1 MTSTSASALV
11 QELDNAP
18 DVLTWLNDTL
28 TPQDNHVP
36 LAALESLLADLLTA
50 TDLSAVTTSTALEHT
65 IDEVSRSAPRLT
77 YDLHFMRDGAISLHT
92 ALSTVTARI
101 PAGSGTST
109 ALDRLQTL
117 DTAKRRME
125 AVRDVLREAE
135 SWSSLEAEVTAL
147 LAERAYDKAAERLSE
162 ASRSMPVFAG
172 TPEYE
177 PRRALM
183 VSLQNQLEAALSSAL
198 VGAINSGDTAL
209 CRNFYGIFSNIQR
222 ESEFRNYYFGSR
234 RAGLVASWQNEIL
247 EDTELSVP
255 AAPRQSFSAFWA
267 TFCASFLAVLNAER
281 TSIPAIFPDPQIT
294 LSTFITST
302 LSILQPSC
310 PQCLATL
317 FNTTGSSALKDI
329 IAVYKTTEEFA
340 ASADKIMEKIQFS
353 VAPTDSTLDGPLP
366 PKHIRRRS
374 MRMSMS
380 WRSNSATNF
389 SRPQQSTINDVL
401 DWDQTLFQAF
411 LDFQVEYGTLE
422 RRLLS
427 DELSFASTLTP
438 NKNSSTDRARLLR
451 ERAVDVFSAAE
462 ESLVRCMSFTYGYAA
477 PGLMSALD
485 SSLASFVD
493 SWTQSLTVNFSAPS
507 GAPAESEDDLADLD
521 YSPQDWSN
529 IQLVLHLLAS
539 TRAVLERLGTFE
551 GKLRAAL
558 VQIATAFRLAQHEGG
573 VYTPGATKGAGLL
586 LAQSPLNSATL
597 HTLLSSAESHP
608 PVPLL
613 TITRASIAS
622 LARALQSSLQ
632 HTLLAPLYAHLSSYA
647 SLALW
652 AAPGDPKSMRT
663 AGDLHVP
670 VFSLSPSD
678 IVQRVAEGLLNL
690 PRLFEVYADDD
701 ALGFSLNTLP
711 NVDEA
716 YLSGLSEHMHVQ
728 SPELGHNRRTSLVLP
743 PKPVVLS
750 PEAVAAAWLS
760 SLGHSILS
768 HLTSNVLPKIR
779 TLSVAGAAQ
788 LSSDLGYLSNIVR
801 ALNVEYEELDRWKE
815 YVGMNDEEGGR
826 VIGEKL
832 PGDQVLLLIAKMR
845 GWTS

>member
-1 MTSTSASALV
+1 MTSPSASALL
-11 QELDNAP
+11 QELDDVP

-28 TPQDNHVP
+28 TPQDNRVS

-50 TDLSAVTTSTALEHT
+50 TDISAVTTSAALERT

-77 YDLHFMRDGAISLHT
+77 YDLHFMRDGALSLHS
-92 ALSTVTARI
+92 ALATVTARV
-101 PAGSGTST
+101 PAAPTTSA
-109 ALDRLQTL
+109 ALDKLQTL

-125 AVRDVLREAE
+125 AARDVLREAE

-147 LAERAYDKAAERLSE
+147 LAERAYEKAAERLSE

-198 VGAINSGDTAL
+198 VGAINSGDTTL
-209 CRNFYGIFSNIQR
+209 CRNFYGIFANIQR

-234 RAGLVASWQNEIL
+234 RAALVALWQDGAM
-247 EDTELSVP
+247 EDSEPSLP
-255 AAPRQSFSAFWA
+255 AAPKHMFSAFCA
-267 TFCASFLAVLNAER
+267 TFWASFLVVLNAER

-302 LSILQPSC
+302 LSTLQPSC
-310 PQCLATL
+310 PQRLASL
-317 FNTTGSSALKDI
+317 FNTVGSSALKDV
-329 IAVYKTTEEFA
+329 IAVYKATEEFA
-340 ASADKIMEKIQFS
+340 ASTDKIMEKIQFS
-353 VAPTDSTLDGPLP
+353 VRPPDNAQDSHLP
-366 PKHIRRRS
+366 PKPTRRRS
-374 MRMSMS
+374 ARMSMS

-389 SRPQQSTINDVL
+389 SRAQQSNDVL

-422 RRLLS
+422 RRFLS
-427 DELSFASTLTP
+427 DELSFASTHTP
-438 NKNSSTDRARLLR
+438 DKNPNTDRARLLR
-451 ERAVDVFSAAE
+451 ERAVDVFSVAE
-462 ESLVRCMSFTYGYAA
+462 ESLVRCMGFTYGYGA
-477 PGLMSALD
+477 PGLVSALD
-485 SSLASFVD
+485 SSLAFFID
-493 SWTQSLTVNFSAPS
+493 SWTQSLAANLSAHS
-507 GAPAESEDDLADLD
+507 TAPADSEDDLADLD

-539 TRAVLERLGTFE
+539 TRAVLDRLGTFE

-573 VYTPGATKGAGLL
+573 LYTPGATKGAGLL
-586 LAQSPLNSATL
+586 LAQSPLNSVAL
-597 HTLLSSAESHP
+597 HTLLSSAESQP

-613 TITRASIAS
+613 TTTRASLAS

-632 HTLLAPLYAHLSSYA
+632 HTLLTPLHAHLSSYA
-647 SLALW
+647 SLTLW
-652 AAPGDPKSMRT
+652 AALGDPKSIRT
-663 AGDLHVP
+663 ASDLHVP

-701 ALGFSLNTLP
+701 ALGFSLHTLP
-711 NVDEA
+711 DVDEA
-716 YLSGLSEHMHVQ
+716 YLNGLGEQIHAH
-728 SPELGHNRRTSLVLP
+728 SPELGHNRRASFVSSL
-743 PKPVVLS
+743 KPVVLS

-768 HLTSNVLPKIR
+768 HLTSSILPKIR

-801 ALNVEYEELDRWKE
+801 ALNVEYEELDKWKE
-815 YVGMNDEEGGR
+815 YVGMSDEEGKR
-826 VIGEKL
+826 MVRDNL
-832 PGDQVLLLIAKMR
+832 HGDQVLMLVAKMR
-845 GWTS
+845 GWT

>member
-1 MTSTSASALV
+1 MMSTSASALV
-11 QELDNAP
+11 QELDDTP

-50 TDLSAVTTSTALEHT
+50 TDLSAVTTSAALERT

-77 YDLHFMRDGAISLHT
+77 YDLHFMRDGALSLHS
-92 ALSTVTARI
+92 ALATVTARI
-101 PAGSGTST
+101 PAGTGTSA
-109 ALDRLQTL
+109 ALDKLQTL
-117 DTAKRRME
+117 DTARRRME

-147 LAERAYDKAAERLSE
+147 LTERAYDKAAERLSE
-162 ASRSMPVFAG
+162 ASRSMPV
-172 TPEYE
+172 

-183 VSLQNQLEAALSSAL
+183 VSLQNQLEACPQFCAEGERVQELLLWLS
-198 VGAINSGDTAL
+198 
-209 CRNFYGIFSNIQR
+209 
-222 ESEFRNYYFGSR
+222 ES
-234 RAGLVASWQNEIL
+234 RAGCFVGERCSGRHRTIGAETDVQCLL
-247 EDTELSVP
+247 GH
-255 AAPRQSFSAFWA
+255 
-267 TFCASFLAVLNAER
+267 FCASFLAVLNAER

-302 LSILQPSC
+302 LSTLQPSC
-310 PQCLATL
+310 PQRLASL
-317 FNTTGSSALKDI
+317 FHTAGSSALKDV
-329 IAVYKTTEEFA
+329 IAIYKTTEEFA
-340 ASADKIMEKIQFS
+340 ASTDKIMEKIQFS
-353 VAPTDSTLDGPLP
+353 VIPTDNTLDGPLP
-366 PKHIRRRS
+366 PKHTRRRS

-389 SRPQQSTINDVL
+389 SRAQQSTFNDVL

-411 LDFQVEYGTLE
+411 LDFQIEYGTLE

-438 NKNSSTDRARLLR
+438 NKNPNADRARLLR
-451 ERAVDVFSAAE
+451 ERAVDVFSVAE
-462 ESLVRCMSFTYGYAA
+462 ESLARCMSFTYGYAA
-477 PGLMSALD
+477 PGLISALD
-485 SSLASFVD
+485 SSLASLVD
-493 SWTQSLTVNFSAPS
+493 SWAQSLTANLSAPPT
-507 GAPAESEDDLADLD
+507 AQAESEDDLADLD

-539 TRAVLERLGTFE
+539 TRAVLDRLATFE
-551 GKLRAAL
+551 GKLRVAL

-573 VYTPGATKGAGLL
+573 LYTPGATKGAGLL

-597 HTLLSSAESHP
+597 HTLLSSAESQP

-613 TITRASIAS
+613 TTTRASIAS
-622 LARALQSSLQ
+622 LSRALQSSLQ
-632 HTLLAPLYAHLSSYA
+632 HTLLAPLHAYLSSYA

-663 AGDLHVP
+663 ASDLHVP
-670 VFSLSPSD
+670 VFSLSPSE
-678 IVQRVAEGLLNL
+678 IVQHVAEGLLNL

-716 YLSGLSEHMHVQ
+716 YLSGLGEQIHAQ
-728 SPELGHNRRTSLVLP
+728 SPELGHNRRASLVLP
-743 PKPVVLS
+743 LKPVVLS

-768 HLTSNVLPKIR
+768 HLTSSVLPKIR

-788 LSSDLGYLSNIVR
+788 LSSDLG

-815 YVGMNDEEGGR
+815 YVGMNDEEGNR
-826 VIGEKL
+826 VL
-832 PGDQVLLLIAKMR
+832 VSVAKMR
-845 GWTS
+845 GWT

>member
-11 QELDNAP
+11 QELDDAP

-36 LAALESLLADLLTA
+36 LASLESLLADLLTA
-50 TDLSAVTTSTALEHT
+50 TDLSAVTTSAALERT
-65 IDEVSRSAPRLT
+65 IDEVSHSAPRLT
-77 YDLHFMRDGAISLHT
+77 YDLHFMRDGALSLHS
-92 ALSTVTARI
+92 ALATVTARI
-101 PAGSGTST
+101 PAETGTSA
-109 ALDRLQTL
+109 ALDKLQTL

-234 RAGLVASWQNEIL
+234 RAGLVALWQSEVL
-247 EDTELSVP
+247 EDTEPSVLP
-255 AAPRQSFSAFWA
+255 GQTFSAFWA

-310 PQCLATL
+310 PQRLASL
-317 FNTTGSSALKDI
+317 FNTTGSSALKDV
-329 IAVYKTTEEFA
+329 IAIYKTTEEFA
-340 ASADKIMEKIQFS
+340 VSTNKIMEKIQFS
-353 VAPTDSTLDGPLP
+353 VIPADSTLDGPLP

-389 SRPQQSTINDVL
+389 SRAQQSTLNDVL

-411 LDFQVEYGTLE
+411 LDFQVDYGTLE
-422 RRLLS
+422 RRILS

-438 NKNSSTDRARLLR
+438 NKNSGTDRARLLR

-477 PGLMSALD
+477 PGLISALD

-493 SWTQSLTVNFSAPS
+493 SWTQSLTENISAPS
-507 GAPAESEDDLADLD
+507 GVPMESGDDLADLD

-539 TRAVLERLGTFE
+539 TRAVLDRLRTFE
-551 GKLRAAL
+551 SKLRAAL

-573 VYTPGATKGAGLL
+573 VYTPGATKGAGSL
-586 LAQSPLNSATL
+586 LAQSSLNSAAL
-597 HTLLSSAESHP
+597 HDLLSSTESQP

-613 TITRASIAS
+613 ITTRTSIAS

-632 HTLLAPLYAHLSSYA
+632 HTLLAPLHAHLSSYA

-652 AAPGDPKSMRT
+652 AVPGDPKSMRT
-663 AGDLHVP
+663 TGDLHVP

-678 IVQRVAEGLLNL
+678 IVQHVAEGLLNL

-701 ALGFSLNTLP
+701 ALCFSLNTLP

-716 YLSGLSEHMHVQ
+716 YLSGLSEHMHAQ
-728 SPELGHNRRTSLVLP
+728 SSELGHNRRASLVLP

-768 HLTSNVLPKIR
+768 HLTSSVLPKIR

-815 YVGMNDEEGGR
+815 YVGMNDEEGSQ
-826 VIGEKL
+826 VVVEKL
-832 PGDQVLLLIAKMR
+832 PGDQVLVLVAKMR
-845 GWTS
+845 GWT

>member
-11 QELDNAP
+11 QELDDAP

-50 TDLSAVTTSTALEHT
+50 TDLSAVTTSAALERT

-77 YDLHFMRDGAISLHT
+77 YDLHFMRDGALSLHS
-92 ALSTVTARI
+92 ALATVTARI
-101 PAGSGTST
+101 PAGTGTSA

-117 DTAKRRME
+117 DTAKRQME
-125 AVRDVLREAE
+125 VVRDVLREAE

-147 LAERAYDKAAERLSE
+147 LSERAYDKAAERLSE

-198 VGAINSGDTAL
+198 GDTAL

-234 RAGLVASWQNEIL
+234 RAGLVASWQSEVL
-247 EDTELSVP
+247 EDMEPSVP
-255 AAPRQSFSAFWA
+255 TVPKHTFSAFWA
-267 TFCASFLAVLNAER
+267 TFCTSFLVVLNTER

-302 LSILQPSC
+302 LSTLQPSC
-310 PQCLATL
+310 PQRLASL
-317 FNTTGSSALKDI
+317 FNTAGSSALKDV
-329 IAVYKTTEEFA
+329 IAIYKTTEEFA
-340 ASADKIMEKIQFS
+340 ASTDKIMEKIQFS
-353 VAPTDSTLDGPLP
+353 VIPTDSTLEGPVP
-366 PKHIRRRS
+366 PKHTRRRS

-389 SRPQQSTINDVL
+389 SRAQQSTLNDAL

-438 NKNSSTDRARLLR
+438 NKNPSADRARLLR

-462 ESLVRCMSFTYGYAA
+462 ESL
-477 PGLMSALD
+477 GLMSALD
-485 SSLASFVD
+485 SSLASF
-493 SWTQSLTVNFSAPS
+493 
-507 GAPAESEDDLADLD
+507 
-521 YSPQDWSN
+521 DWSN

-539 TRAVLERLGTFE
+539 TRAVLDRLGTFE

-586 LAQSPLNSATL
+586 LAQSPLNSAAL

-608 PVPLL
+608 PAPLL
-613 TITRASIAS
+613 TTTRASIAS
-622 LARALQSSLQ
+622 LARPSTS
-632 HTLLAPLYAHLSSYA
+632 
-647 SLALW
+647 
-652 AAPGDPKSMRT
+652 
-663 AGDLHVP
+663 DLHVP

-716 YLSGLSEHMHVQ
+716 YLSGLGEYMHVQ
-728 SPELGHNRRTSLVLP
+728 SPELGHNRRASLVLP

-768 HLTSNVLPKIR
+768 HLTSSVLPKIR

-788 LSSDLGYLSNIVR
+788 LSSDLGYLSNIMR
-801 ALNVEYEELDRWKE
+801 ALNVEYVELDRWRE
-815 YVGMNDEEGGR
+815 YVGMNDEEGNR
-826 VIGEKL
+826 VLGEKI
-832 PGDQVLLLIAKMR
+832 PGDQVLVLVAKMR
-845 GWTS
+845 GWT

>member
-1 MTSTSASALV
+1 MTSLSASALV
-11 QELDNAP
+11 QELDDSP

-28 TPQDNHVP
+28 TPHDNGIS

-50 TDLSAVTTSTALEHT
+50 TDISAVTTSSSLERT
-65 IDEVSRSAPRLT
+65 IDDVSRSAPRLT
-77 YDLHFMRDGAISLHT
+77 YDLHFMRDGALSLHS
-92 ALSTVTARI
+92 ALAAVTARV
-101 PAGSGTST
+101 PAAPTTSA
-109 ALDRLQTL
+109 ALDKLQTL

-125 AVRDVLREAE
+125 AARDVLREAE

-147 LAERAYDKAAERLSE
+147 LAERAYEKAAERLSE

-209 CRNFYGIFSNIQR
+209 CRNFYGIFANIQR

-234 RAGLVASWQNEIL
+234 RAGLVALWQDDSEVL
-247 EDTELSVP
+247 EDSEPSVP
-255 AAPRQSFSAFWA
+255 AAQKQVFSAFWT
-267 TFCASFLAVLNAER
+267 TFCAGFLAVLNAER

-302 LSILQPSC
+302 LSTLQPSS
-310 PQCLATL
+310 PQRLASL
-317 FNTTGSSALKDI
+317 FNTAGSSALKDV
-329 IAVYKTTEEFA
+329 IAIYKTTEEFA
-340 ASADKIMEKIQFS
+340 ASTDKIMEKIQFS
-353 VAPTDSTLDGPLP
+353 VRPMDGAQDSPLP
-366 PKHIRRRS
+366 PKHTRRRS
-374 MRMSMS
+374 VRMSMS

-389 SRPQQSTINDVL
+389 SRAQQSNDVL

-427 DELSFASTLTP
+427 DELAFASTLTP
-438 NKNSSTDRARLLR
+438 DKNPNVDRARLLR
-451 ERAVDVFSAAE
+451 ERAVDVFSVAE
-462 ESLVRCMSFTYGYAA
+462 ESLVRCMAFTYGYAA
-477 PGLMSALD
+477 PGLVSALD
-485 SSLASFVD
+485 SSLASFID
-493 SWTQSLTVNFSAPS
+493 SWTQSLTANLSIHS
-507 GAPAESEDDLADLD
+507 NTPAESEDDLADLD

-529 IQLVLHLLAS
+529 IQLALHLLAS
-539 TRAVLERLGTFE
+539 TRAVLDRLGTFE
-551 GKLRAAL
+551 SKLRAAL

-573 VYTPGATKGAGLL
+573 LYTPGATKGAGLL

-597 HTLLSSAESHP
+597 HTLLSSAESQP
-608 PVPLL
+608 PAPLL
-613 TITRASIAS
+613 TLTRASIAS

-632 HTLLAPLYAHLSSYA
+632 HTLLAPLHAHLSSYA
-647 SLALW
+647 PLSLW
-652 AAPGDPKSMRT
+652 ASSGDPKSMRT

-678 IVQRVAEGLLNL
+678 VVQRVAEGLLNL

-711 NVDEA
+711 DIDEA
-716 YLSGLSEHMHVQ
+716 YLSGLSEQQIHVQ
-728 SPELGHNRRTSLVLP
+728 SPELGHNRRASFVSSL
-743 PKPVVLS
+743 KPVVLS

-779 TLSVAGAAQ
+779 TLSIAGAAQ

-815 YVGMNDEEGGR
+815 YVGMNDEEGRR
-826 VIGEKL
+826 VVGEKSH
-832 PGDQVLLLIAKMR
+832 GDQVLVLVAKMR
-845 GWTS
+845 GWM

>member
-1 MTSTSASALV
+1 MTSPSASALV
-11 QELDNAP
+11 QELDDSP

-28 TPQDNHVP
+28 TPQDNGIS

-50 TDLSAVTTSTALEHT
+50 TDISAVTTSSSLERT
-65 IDEVSRSAPRLT
+65 IDDVSRSTPRLT
-77 YDLHFMRDGAISLHT
+77 YDLHFMRDGALSLHS
-92 ALSTVTARI
+92 ALAAVTARV
-101 PAGSGTST
+101 PAAPTTSA
-109 ALDRLQTL
+109 ALDKLQML

-125 AVRDVLREAE
+125 AARDVLREAE

-147 LAERAYDKAAERLSE
+147 LAERAYEKAAERLSE

-209 CRNFYGIFSNIQR
+209 CRNFYGIFANIQR
-222 ESEFRNYYFGSR
+222 ECEFRNYYFGSR
-234 RAGLVASWQNEIL
+234 RAGLVALWQNDSEVL
-247 EDTELSVP
+247 DDSEPSVP
-255 AAPRQSFSAFWA
+255 AAQKQVFSAFWT
-267 TFCASFLAVLNAER
+267 TFCAGFLAVLNAER

-302 LSILQPSC
+302 LSTLQPSS
-310 PQCLATL
+310 PQRLASL
-317 FNTTGSSALKDI
+317 FNTAGSSALKDV
-329 IAVYKTTEEFA
+329 IAIYKTTEEFA
-340 ASADKIMEKIQFS
+340 ASTDKIMEKIQFS
-353 VAPTDSTLDGPLP
+353 VRPMDGAQDSPLP
-366 PKHIRRRS
+366 PKHTRRRS
-374 MRMSMS
+374 VRMSMS

-389 SRPQQSTINDVL
+389 SRAQQSNDLL

-427 DELSFASTLTP
+427 DELAFASTLTP
-438 NKNSSTDRARLLR
+438 DKNSNVDRARLLR
-451 ERAVDVFSAAE
+451 ERAVDVFSVAE
-462 ESLVRCMSFTYGYAA
+462 ESLVRCMAFTYGYAA
-477 PGLMSALD
+477 PGLVSSLD
-485 SSLASFVD
+485 SSLASFID
-493 SWTQSLTVNFSAPS
+493 SWTQSLTANLSIHS
-507 GAPAESEDDLADLD
+507 NTPAESEDDLADLD

-529 IQLVLHLLAS
+529 IQLALHLLAS
-539 TRAVLERLGTFE
+539 TRAVLDRLGIFE
-551 GKLRAAL
+551 SKLRAAL

-573 VYTPGATKGAGLL
+573 LYTPGATKGAGLL

-597 HTLLSSAESHP
+597 HTLLSSAESQP
-608 PVPLL
+608 PAPLL

-632 HTLLAPLYAHLSSYA
+632 HTLLAPLHAHLSSYA
-647 SLALW
+647 SLSLW
-652 AAPGDPKSMRT
+652 SSSGDPKSIRT
-663 AGDLHVP
+663 ASDLHVP

-678 IVQRVAEGLLNL
+678 VVQRVAEGLLNL

-711 NVDEA
+711 DIDEA
-716 YLSGLSEHMHVQ
+716 YLSGLSEQIHVQ
-728 SPELGHNRRTSLVLP
+728 SPELGHNKRASFVSSL
-743 PKPVVLS
+743 KPVVLS

-768 HLTSNVLPKIR
+768 HLTSSVLPKIR
-779 TLSVAGAAQ
+779 TLSIAGAAQ

-815 YVGMNDEEGGR
+815 YVGMNDEEGRR
-826 VIGEKL
+826 VVGEKSQ
-832 PGDQVLLLIAKMR
+832 GDQVLVLVAKMR
-845 GWTS
+845 GWM

>member
-1 MTSTSASALV
+1 MTSPSASALV
-11 QELDNAP
+11 QELDDAP
-18 DVLTWLNDTL
+18 DVLTWLNDALTL
-28 TPQDNHVP
+28 QDNRVS

-50 TDLSAVTTSTALEHT
+50 TDISAVTTSAALERT

-77 YDLHFMRDGAISLHT
+77 YDLHFMRDGALSLHSALAT
-92 ALSTVTARI
+92 ATARV
-101 PAGSGTST
+101 PAAPTTSA
-109 ALDRLQTL
+109 ALDKLQML
-117 DTAKRRME
+117 DAAKRRME
-125 AVRDVLREAE
+125 AARDVLREAE
-135 SWSSLEAEVTAL
+135 SWSSLEAEVIAL
-147 LAERAYDKAAERLSE
+147 LAERAYEKAAERLSE

-209 CRNFYGIFSNIQR
+209 CRNFYGIFANIQR

-234 RAGLVASWQNEIL
+234 RAALVALWQSEVL
-247 EDTELSVP
+247 EDLEPSVLTTQKQ
-255 AAPRQSFSAFWA
+255 AFSAFWA
-267 TFCASFLAVLNAER
+267 TFCAGFLAVINAER

-302 LSILQPSC
+302 LSALQPSC
-310 PQCLATL
+310 PQRLASL
-317 FNTTGSSALKDI
+317 VNAAGSSALKDV
-329 IAVYKTTEEFA
+329 IAIYKTTEEFA
-340 ASADKIMEKIQFS
+340 ANTDKIMEKIQFS
-353 VAPTDSTLDGPLP
+353 ARPTDNAQDVPLP
-366 PKHIRRRS
+366 PKHARRRS
-374 MRMSMS
+374 VRMSMS

-389 SRPQQSTINDVL
+389 SRAQQSNDAL

-427 DELSFASTLTP
+427 DELAFASTLTP
-438 NKNSSTDRARLLR
+438 DKNSNADCARLLR
-451 ERAVDVFSAAE
+451 ERAVDVFSVAE
-462 ESLVRCMSFTYGYAA
+462 ESLVRCMAFTYGYAA
-477 PGLMSALD
+477 PGLVSALD
-485 SSLASFVD
+485 SSLASFID
-493 SWTQSLTVNFSAPS
+493 SWTQSLTANLSAHS
-507 GAPAESEDDLADLD
+507 TAPAESEDDLADLD

-529 IQLVLHLLAS
+529 IQLALHLLAS
-539 TRAVLERLGTFE
+539 TRAVLDRLGTFE

-558 VQIATAFRLAQHEGG
+558 VQIATAFRLAQHESGL
-573 VYTPGATKGAGLL
+573 YTPGATKGAGLL

-597 HTLLSSAESHP
+597 QTLLSSAESQP
-608 PVPLL
+608 PAPLL
-613 TITRASIAS
+613 TTTRASISS
-622 LARALQSSLQ
+622 LCRTLQSSLQ
-632 HTLLAPLYAHLSSYA
+632 HTLLAPLHAHLSSYA
-647 SLALW
+647 SLSLW
-652 AAPGDPKSMRT
+652 AAPGDPKSIRT
-663 AGDLHVP
+663 ASDLHVP
-670 VFSLSPSD
+670 MFSLSPSD

-711 NVDEA
+711 YVDEA
-716 YLSGLSEHMHVQ
+716 YLSEQIHVQ
-728 SPELGHNRRTSLVLP
+728 SPELGHNRLGSLVSPLL
-743 PKPVVLS
+743 KPAVLS

-779 TLSVAGAAQ
+779 MLSVAGAAQ

-815 YVGMNDEEGGR
+815 YVGMSDEEGKR
-826 VIGEKL
+826 VAGGKSH
-832 PGDQVLLLIAKMR
+832 GDRVLMLVMKMR
-845 GWTS
+845 GWS

>member
-1 MTSTSASALV
+1 MTSPSASALV
-11 QELDNAP
+11 QELDDAP

-36 LAALESLLADLLTA
+36 LASLDSLLADLLTA
-50 TDLSAVTTSTALEHT
+50 TDLSAVTTSAALERT
-65 IDEVSRSAPRLT
+65 IDEVSRNAPRLT
-77 YDLHFMRDGAISLHT
+77 YDLHFMRDGALSLHS
-92 ALSTVTARI
+92 ALATVTARI
-101 PAGSGTST
+101 PAGTGTSA

-198 VGAINSGDTAL
+198 VGAINSDDTAA
-209 CRNFYGIFSNIQR
+209 CRNFYGIFANIQR

-234 RAGLVASWQNEIL
+234 RAGLVTLWQSEVL
-247 EDTELSVP
+247 EDTEVSVP
-255 AAPRQSFSAFWA
+255 VVPRQTFSTFWV
-267 TFCASFLAVLNAER
+267 TFCASFLGVLNAER

-310 PQCLATL
+310 PQRLATL

-329 IAVYKTTEEFA
+329 IAIYKTTEDFA
-340 ASADKIMEKIQFS
+340 ASTDKIMEKIQFS
-353 VAPTDSTLDGPLP
+353 VISTDSTLDGALP
-366 PKHIRRRS
+366 PKHTRRRS
-374 MRMSMS
+374 LRMSMS

-389 SRPQQSTINDVL
+389 SRAQQSTLNDVL
-401 DWDQTLFQAF
+401 DWDQALFQAF

-427 DELSFASTLTP
+427 DELASSTLTP
-438 NKNSSTDRARLLR
+438 NKNPSTDLARLLR
-451 ERAVDVFSAAE
+451 ERAVDVFSSAE

-477 PGLMSALD
+477 PGLVSALD
-485 SSLASFVD
+485 ASLASFVD
-493 SWTQSLTVNFSAPS
+493 SWTQLLTANLSAPS
-507 GAPAESEDDLADLD
+507 GASAESEDDLADLD

-539 TRAVLERLGTFE
+539 TRAVLDRLSTFE
-551 GKLRAAL
+551 GKLRATL

-586 LAQSPLNSATL
+586 LAQSSLNSAAL
-597 HTLLSSAESHP
+597 QILLSSAESHP
-608 PVPLL
+608 PIPLL
-613 TITRASIAS
+613 TTTRASIAS

-632 HTLLAPLYAHLSSYA
+632 HTLLAPLHAHLASYA

-652 AAPGDPKSMRT
+652 AALGDPKSMRT

-711 NVDEA
+711 NIDEA
-716 YLSGLSEHMHVQ
+716 YLSGLSEQ
-728 SPELGHNRRTSLVLP
+728 SPELGHNRRPSLVLP

-768 HLTSNVLPKIR
+768 HLTSCVLPKIR

-788 LSSDLGYLSNIVR
+788 LSTDLGYLSNIVR

-815 YVGMNDEEGGR
+815 YVGMTDEEGGR
-826 VIGEKL
+826 IIGEKL
-832 PGDQVLLLIAKMR
+832 PGDQVLVLVAKMR
-845 GWTS
+845 GWT